1 MFGKGMG
8 NMAGMMKKVQK
19 MQEDMKKMQE
29 ELKTRTVEASVGGG
43 AVTVVMNGEKII
55 ESLKLNPTAVDPEDV
70 EMLEDLVMAAV
81 NEASKK
87 VDDLL
92 AQEMGKAKGAT
103 RHCSICFNLSAQDP
117 CEFCSNP
124 NRDQTT
130 IMVVE
135 TSRDVIAIERSGDYK
150 GLYHVLEGALS
161 PMEGIGA
168 DDIRVKELIA
178 RLRDGVVQ
186 EVILATDPD
195 VEGEA
200 TALYLA
206 RLLSPSGIKV
216 TRIARG
222 VPVGGDIEYADELT
236 LGGAVVNRQE
246 MKG

>member
-1 MFGKGMG
+1 MLLGL
-8 NMAGMMKKVQK
+8 
-19 MQEDMKKMQE
+19 D
-29 ELKTRTVEASVGGG
+29 VGGTFTD
-43 AVTVVMNGEKII
+43 AVIIDAHRVVATAKRRTTKDNLMNGIGEALDAVLEGYDTSNIEQVTLSTTVVTNTI
-55 ESLKLNPTAVDPEDV
+55 V
-70 EMLEDLVMAAV
+70 E
-81 NEASKK
+81 
-87 VDDLL
+87 
-92 AQEMGKAKGAT
+92 AKGAT